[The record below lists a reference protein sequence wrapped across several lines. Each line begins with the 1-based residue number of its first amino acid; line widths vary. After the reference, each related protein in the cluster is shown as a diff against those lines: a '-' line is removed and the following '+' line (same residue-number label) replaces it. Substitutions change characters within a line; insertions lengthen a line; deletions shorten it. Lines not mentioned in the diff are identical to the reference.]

1 MAKIARSITFKNATI
16 SMEDRL
22 ITEYLK
28 DETRTYSLDDILQ
41 EWNGI
46 EGINFTLKQE
56 DEIKSREDE

>member
-28 DETRTYSLDDILQ
+28 DETRTKLNQ
-41 EWNGI
+41 ERMSN
-46 EGINFTLKQE
+46 NRFTA
-56 DEIKSREDE
+56 